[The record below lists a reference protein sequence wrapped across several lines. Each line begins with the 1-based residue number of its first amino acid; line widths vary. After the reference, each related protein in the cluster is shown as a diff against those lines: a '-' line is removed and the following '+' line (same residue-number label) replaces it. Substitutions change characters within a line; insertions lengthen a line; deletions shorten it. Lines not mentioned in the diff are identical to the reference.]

1 MPTRTPETD
10 PAARAPGPPEAAIR
24 GAHIA
29 PWLPVRDPRAAI
41 AFYRAAFGA
50 VERYR
55 LEGEGGAVEVAQVA
69 AGAAD
74 IWLQR
79 EPDAART
86 GRPGAGRLILTV
98 ADPDAVFACA
108 LAAGATEV
116 FPVGEGHGWR
126 LGRLIDP
133 FGHEWEVGRRLDSP
147 A

>member
-116 FPVGEGHGWR
+116 FPVAEGHGWR

>member
-1 MPTRTPETD
+1 MPTRTPETE
-10 PAARAPGPPEAAIR
+10 PPARAPGPPEAAIR

-29 PWLPVRDPRAAI
+29 PWLPVPDPGAAI

-55 LEGEGGAVEVAQVA
+55 LEGDGGTVEVAQVA

-79 EPDAART
+79 EPDAAGT
-86 GRPGAGRLILTV
+86 GCPGAGRLILTV

-108 LAAGATEV
+108 LAAGASEV

>member
-1 MPTRTPETD
+1 MPTRTPETEPHAPPPD
-10 PAARAPGPPEAAIR
+10 AATR

-29 PWLPVRDPRAAI
+29 PWLPVGDPRAAI

-50 VERYR
+50 AERYR
-55 LEGEGGAVEVAQVA
+55 LEGDGGTVEVAQIAV
-69 AGAAD
+69 GAAD

-79 EPDAART
+79 EPGAPST
-86 GRPGAGRLILTV
+86 VRPGAGRLILTV

-133 FGHEWEVGRRLDSP
+133 FGHEWEVGRRLDP
-147 A
+147 HP

>member
-116 FPVGEGHGWR
+116 FPVGVGHGWR